1 MQAHTRKH
9 PTETVELRFIG
20 PIVNI
25 ARAIETLKPLGFV
38 DTSDTVPWREAFLEY
53 KDEDLPSVCLRGSRH
68 K

>member
-38 DTSDTVPWREAFLEY
+38 DCSMARGISRIQRRGFAERLSARIEA
-53 KDEDLPSVCLRGSRH
+53 
-68 K
+68 